1 MRTYFAQ
8 LNDENIV
15 IDVHVVSQE
24 FIDANPDRYTGV
36 WVETF
41 YNNPNKTYAGLGW
54 TYDFDTQ
61 DFIAPP
67 IPEPIDL

>member
-8 LNDENIV
+8 LNDQNIV
-15 IDVHVVSQE
+15 IDVHVVTQE

-54 TYDFDTQ
+54 TYDYDTQ

>member
-8 LNDENIV
+8 LNDQNIV
-15 IDVHVVSQE
+15 IDVHVVTQE

-41 YNNPNKTYAGLGW
+41 YNNPNKFYAGLGW
-54 TYDFDTQ
+54 TYDYDTQ

-67 IPEPIDL
+67 IPEPIEP

>member
-8 LNDENIV
+8 LNNENIV
-15 IDVHVVSQE
+15 IDVHVVTQE

>member
-8 LNDENIV
+8 LNNENIV
-15 IDVHVVSQE
+15 IDVHVVTQE

-67 IPEPIDL
+67 LPEPIDL